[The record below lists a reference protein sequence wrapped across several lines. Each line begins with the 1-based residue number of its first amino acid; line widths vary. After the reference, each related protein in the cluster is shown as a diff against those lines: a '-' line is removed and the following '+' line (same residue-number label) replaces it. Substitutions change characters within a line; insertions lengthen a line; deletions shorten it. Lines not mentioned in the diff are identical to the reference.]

1 MGKEDDRAELDR
13 LMASF
18 KGEVKRESAVPVVK
32 RKYRGSKTG
41 VAESRRSIEAAESQM
56 RTPTGAGLEGLGGM
70 QRYKETDYDAKHGP
84 SDGAHHAFQMP
95 KDKRSRG
102 FLEMYMSEES
112 RDDVVGRQSD
122 SPEWTRRFK
131 SAAKSGA
138 HCGD

>member
-18 KGEVKRESAVPVVK
+18 KGEIKRESAVPVVK

-41 VAESRRSIEAAESQM
+41 VAESRRSIEAAQM
-56 RTPTGAGLEGLGGM
+56 RTPTGAGFEGLGGM
-70 QRYKETDYDAKHGP
+70 QRYKEGDYDAMRGP

-102 FLEMYMSEES
+102 FL
-112 RDDVVGRQSD
+112 
-122 SPEWTRRFK
+122 
-131 SAAKSGA
+131 
-138 HCGD
+138 